1 MIPLIPVVDLFAGP
15 GGLSEGFNSFKDEK
29 GKSVFKITLSIEK
42 EEYAYQTLLLRSF
55 FRQFD
60 SNRAP
65 EMYYKYLR
73 GEISKAELYTSFP
86 DEIERA
92 RGETLKKELGN
103 HQFSRN
109 ELNQRINEAVKNR
122 PVWILIGGPP
132 CQAYSIAGRSRMR
145 SVDKES
151 FDIDERHFLYKEYLS
166 VLSELS
172 PPIFLLES
180 VKGLISSTI
189 KGVNFFE
196 KIFDDLENP
205 RLAQGLTNSNHV
217 SSYKIYNLAESS
229 PVNNKP
235 YRISKKKSSDFVV
248 KSERH
253 LIPQARHR
261 VFLLGVK
268 TDFDFLPVHLKIHEK
283 RVALCEVISDLPK
296 IRSKLSKNIDK
307 NRNWLNAVKSA
318 LNSDWFKK
326 ELDDV
331 KLKSRIKEVIDLIE
345 LYAKD
350 FIPTKNGSEF
360 TPGNYKPN
368 FNRDWYHDRNL
379 DGICNH
385 TARGH
390 IIPDLHRYLF
400 SSCFAELN
408 NRSPNLKN
416 YPKRLLPNH
425 HNVKEGIKEFK
436 FTDRFKVQ
444 LLNQP
449 SSTITSHI
457 SKDGHYFIHPD
468 PFQCRSL
475 TVREA
480 ARLQTFPDN
489 YFFEGPRTSQYQ
501 QVGNAVPPLMA
512 REIAGIIR
520 NILSKIN

>member
-122 PVWILIGGPP
+122 PIWILIGGPP

-180 VKGLISSTI
+180 VKGLISSTV

-205 RLAQGLTNSNHV
+205 RLEQGLTNSNHV

-235 YRISKKKSSDFVV
+235 YRSAKKNLRIS
-248 KSERH
+248 
-253 LIPQARHR
+253 L
-261 VFLLGVK
+261 
-268 TDFDFLPVHLKIHEK
+268 
-283 RVALCEVISDLPK
+283 
-296 IRSKLSKNIDK
+296 
-307 NRNWLNAVKSA
+307 
-318 LNSDWFKK
+318 
-326 ELDDV
+326 
-331 KLKSRIKEVIDLIE
+331 
-345 LYAKD
+345 
-350 FIPTKNGSEF
+350 
-360 TPGNYKPN
+360 
-368 FNRDWYHDRNL
+368 
-379 DGICNH
+379 
-385 TARGH
+385 
-390 IIPDLHRYLF
+390 
-400 SSCFAELN
+400 
-408 NRSPNLKN
+408 
-416 YPKRLLPNH
+416 
-425 HNVKEGIKEFK
+425 
-436 FTDRFKVQ
+436 
-444 LLNQP
+444 
-449 SSTITSHI
+449 
-457 SKDGHYFIHPD
+457 
-468 PFQCRSL
+468 
-475 TVREA
+475 
-480 ARLQTFPDN
+480 
-489 YFFEGPRTSQYQ
+489 
-501 QVGNAVPPLMA
+501 
-512 REIAGIIR
+512 
-520 NILSKIN
+520 